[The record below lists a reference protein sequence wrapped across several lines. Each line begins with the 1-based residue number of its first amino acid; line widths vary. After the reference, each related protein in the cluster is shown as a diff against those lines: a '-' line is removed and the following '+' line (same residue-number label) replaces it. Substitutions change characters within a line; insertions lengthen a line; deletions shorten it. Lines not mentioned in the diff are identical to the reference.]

1 MNAASIPQ
9 AKSTLRRSLFSPTE
23 GDLLTA
29 FGDSAHQIV
38 SPLFVRTKDVGSL
51 FAGTAPRIAL
61 EISRRAAKTGQRTS
75 EIAANG
81 NRAVT
86 IRGSNVPKSV
96 MRARS
101 PTRPKKRGLRL
112 PMEESSEYQSSDN
125 EWRICA

>member
-61 EISRRAAKTGQRTS
+61 EISRRATNTGQ
-75 EIAANG
+75 
-81 NRAVT
+81 
-86 IRGSNVPKSV
+86 
-96 MRARS
+96 
-101 PTRPKKRGLRL
+101 RGLRL

-125 EWRICA
+125 EWRSCA